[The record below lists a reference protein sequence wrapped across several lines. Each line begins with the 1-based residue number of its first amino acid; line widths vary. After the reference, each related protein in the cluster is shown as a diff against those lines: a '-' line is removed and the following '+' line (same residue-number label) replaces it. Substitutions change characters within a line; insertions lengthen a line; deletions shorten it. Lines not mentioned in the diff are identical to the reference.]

1 MRPVNDALAAEILE
15 AGKREFFAKGF
26 QKASM
31 RAIAASIGVT
41 TGAIYRYYASK
52 EAIFQALV
60 AEPAEALYEWYR
72 DYSAGYSQNGLQEQ
86 LTGLDEV
93 ANIKVS
99 DMFSYIYNHYDAFKL
114 IACCAEG
121 TQYADYV
128 ERLTEVE
135 TKSGIVLVRMMQE
148 EKGACRD
155 MDDMLV
161 HIISS
166 TYFKGVFEVIAHD
179 PDEDTALEH
188 MGALR
193 DFYTAGWYQILG
205 IG

>member
-31 RAIAASIGVT
+31 RAFAASIGVT

-86 LTGLDEV
+86 LTGLD
-93 ANIKVS
+93 
-99 DMFSYIYNHYDAFKL
+99 
-114 IACCAEG
+114 
-121 TQYADYV
+121 
-128 ERLTEVE
+128 
-135 TKSGIVLVRMMQE
+135 
-148 EKGACRD
+148 
-155 MDDMLV
+155 
-161 HIISS
+161 
-166 TYFKGVFEVIAHD
+166 
-179 PDEDTALEH
+179 
-188 MGALR
+188 
-193 DFYTAGWYQILG
+193 
-205 IG
+205 